1 MILKMKNCL
10 KVSLNLYSKSIW
22 QKAKTS
28 LFWRESPHDGF
39 ILMVR
44 HKLGPTRTT
53 IHHYRT
59 QGEPAPHDGDAAAT
73 TRRRR
78 FRNNT
83 VIFRLSN
90 EWRSLKKERKKE
102 KGTTEKRLSKRLG
115 KFVKI
120 LEIRA
125 INTEIKHS
133 VDKNKTEE
141 RHLKGLF
148 EDITH

>member
-22 QKAKTS
+22 QKAKNKSVLEGIT
-28 LFWRESPHDGF
+28 LNDGF

-78 FRNNT
+78 FPRNNT

-90 EWRSLKKERKKE
+90 EYASKKERKKE
-102 KGTTEKRLSKRLG
+102 KGTTEKRLSK
-115 KFVKI
+115 KI
-120 LEIRA
+120 R
-125 INTEIKHS
+125 
-133 VDKNKTEE
+133 
-141 RHLKGLF
+141 
-148 EDITH
+148 